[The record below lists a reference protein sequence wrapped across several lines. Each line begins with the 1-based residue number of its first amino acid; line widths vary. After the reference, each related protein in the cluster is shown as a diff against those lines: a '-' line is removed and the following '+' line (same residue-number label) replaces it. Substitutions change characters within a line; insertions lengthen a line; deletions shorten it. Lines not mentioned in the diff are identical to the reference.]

1 MKGYYFAPLYDPFLN
16 PFLKNL
22 RKKILEV
29 IIELNPRRIIDVCC
43 GTGYQVKMLTR
54 NGFSAVGIDLS
65 SEMLAVSRRGRW
77 KAPCFKQDATA
88 IDYPD
93 QSFDLVLITMALHE
107 KDPASRQKILTEMDR
122 ILLPG
127 GHLLIADYWASS
139 ESPRYVEKL
148 IRFIEFLAGREHYE
162 NFRHF
167 ENSGGLNGL
176 LPEVRFNHVRDH
188 FFGSGAII
196 LRIFQKKV

>member
-29 IIELNPRRIIDVCC
+29 VIELKPSRIMDVCC
-43 GTGYQVKMLTR
+43 GTGYQLKMLIR
-54 NGFSAVGIDLS
+54 NGFTAVGIDLS

-107 KDPASRQKILTEMDR
+107 KDPDSRQKILTEMDR
-122 ILLPG
+122 ILQPN
-127 GHLLIADYWASS
+127 GHLLVADYWLSS
-139 ESPRYVEKL
+139 GTTGFEHKV
-148 IRFIEFLAGREHYE
+148 IRFIERLAGSEHYQ
-162 NFRHF
+162 NFRNY
-167 ENSGGLNGL
+167 EESGGLEQMI
-176 LPEVRFNHVRDH
+176 PDTKFKHIKDY
-188 FFGSGAII
+188 FFGNKTII
-196 LRIFQKKV
+196 LRIFQK